1 MDERERDKGIILLVE
16 DHEDTRETMREY
28 LEQFGYTVETG
39 ADGGEGIEKAR
50 ARSFDLI
57 ITDVNMPRIGGL
69 EMIQAIQLQ
78 SSQRD
83 VASPDVLMLSGD
95 SQIGRAVEA
104 MRLGAVNYLVKPVD
118 PEQLIAEVRAVMQA
132 RRDRA
137 SEPDPANTTSVGDLA
152 RAHDRHDKHDKHD
165 SRPARARNA
174 PGHDLPTNIGR
185 YQVLSKIGA
194 GGMGTVYK
202 CFDPVLGRTV
212 AVKVVLPETDQH
224 GQDELLQ
231 RFACEAQAAGMLRH
245 PNIVTVYDYSAEPKG
260 PVYLAMEYLSGPP
273 LGAVI
278 AAAGRLPWQRAV
290 GITFQLADAL
300 EFAHRN
306 QVIHRDV
313 KPANVIIQEGDVV
326 KILDFGIAKLAN
338 SELTVPGTFI
348 GSPRYLA
355 PESFR
360 GARIDYRADQFSL
373 ASLWYEMLT
382 GVPAFDFTNFY
393 AGMHYI
399 LSEEPAPL
407 VTQGVDAPSLLHDV
421 IERLHQKDPERRY
434 YNEMRLLED
443 LMELGEIAGLT
454 LQLGINREAPEYLR

>member
-1 MDERERDKGIILLVE
+1 MDERERDKGILLIVE
-16 DHEDTRETMREY
+16 DHEDTREAMREY

-39 ADGGEGIEKAR
+39 ADGAEGLEKAR

-57 ITDVNMPRIGGL
+57 ITDVNMPRISGL
-69 EMIQAIQLQ
+69 EMIQAIQ
-78 SSQRD
+78 RD
-83 VASPDVLMLSGD
+83 GADPDVLMLSGD
-95 SQIGRAVEA
+95 SQVGRAVEA

-118 PEQLIAEVRAVMQA
+118 PAQLIAEVRAVMQA

-137 SEPDPANTTSVGDLA
+137 SEPDPANTTSIGDLA
-152 RAHDRHDKHDKHD
+152 RAHDRAGGQAGR
-165 SRPARARNA
+165 SARARNA
-174 PGHDLPTNIGR
+174 RADDLPTHIAR
-185 YQVLSKIGA
+185 YQVLGKIGE

-202 CFDPVLGRTV
+202 CFDPMLGRTV
-212 AVKVVLPETDQH
+212 AVKVVLPESDQC
-224 GQDELLQ
+224 GQEELLQ

-245 PNIVTVYDYSAEPKG
+245 PNIVTVYDYSAEPTG
-260 PVYLAMEYLSGPP
+260 PVYLAMEYLSGPS

-278 AAAGRLPWQRAV
+278 ATARRLPWQRAV

-313 KPANVIIQEGDVV
+313 KPANVIIQDGDAV

-373 ASLWYEMLT
+373 ASVFYEMLT
-382 GVPAFDFTNFY
+382 GTPAFDFSNFY
-393 AGMHYI
+393 AGMHHI
-399 LSEEPAPL
+399 LSEDPAPL
-407 VTQGVDAPSLLHDV
+407 ETMGVDAPSLLHDV

-443 LMELGEIAGLT
+443 LTELGEIAGLT
-454 LQLGINREAPEYLR
+454 LHLAVAREAPEYLL

>member
-1 MDERERDKGIILLVE
+1 MMDEHQRDKGTLLIVE
-16 DHEDTRETMREY
+16 DDEDSREVMRDY
-28 LEQFGYTVETG
+28 LEEFGFTVEG
-39 ADGGEGIEKAR
+39 AADGAEGLEKAR

-69 EMIQAIQLQ
+69 ELLQAIQ
-78 SSQRD
+78 RD
-83 VASPDVLMLSGD
+83 DVRPDVLLLSGD
-95 SQIGRAVEA
+95 GQIERAVEA
-104 MRLGAVNYLVKPVD
+104 MRLGAVNYLVKPVE
-118 PEQLIAEVRAVMQA
+118 PVQLVAEVRAVIQA

-137 SEPDPANTTSVGDLA
+137 RAPDPVTTNRSGPQGDGA
-152 RAHDRHDKHDKHD
+152 RDQTRA
-165 SRPARARNA
+165 PARAQAGGR
-174 PGHDLPTNIGR
+174 GDLPTSIDR
-185 YQVLSKIGA
+185 YQVLSKLGE
-194 GGMGTVYK
+194 GGMGTIYK

-212 AVKVVLPETDQH
+212 AVKVVLPESSQH
-224 GQDELLQ
+224 GQEELLQ

-245 PNIVTVYDYSAEPKG
+245 PNIITVYDYSAEPGG
-260 PVYLAMEYLSGPP
+260 PVYLAMEYLAGPS

-290 GITFQLADAL
+290 GVAFQLADAL

-313 KPANVIIQEGDVV
+313 KPANIIVQDGDVV

-373 ASLWYEMLT
+373 ASVLYEMLA
-382 GVPAFDFTNFY
+382 GAPAFDFSSFY

-407 VTQGVDAPSLLHDV
+407 ATLGVDAPSLLGD
-421 IERLHQKDPERRY
+421 ILERLHQKDPERRY
-434 YNEMRLLED
+434 YNEMRLLDD
-443 LMELGEIAGLT
+443 LMELGELAGLT
-454 LQLGINREAPEYLR
+454 LQLAVAREAPEYLR